1 MLPFTFISTFEH
13 QAGRHIKSPK
23 KKPRQQHAILC
34 CLQEQLVG
42 EVLEQLSALGVD
54 PRGTTGLTD
63 VQFRAAMAQLSS
75 RRAALR
81 AELSADEAVCIDRI
95 RHKLTTHI
103 EQVDAKNADC

>member
-1 MLPFTFISTFEH
+1 M
-13 QAGRHIKSPK
+13 
-23 KKPRQQHAILC
+23 
-34 CLQEQLVG
+34 G

-103 EQVDAKNADC
+103 EQVDAQNTLLNACMHASQQIYCHRHTRARPSSAVERSAGNHCRPKR